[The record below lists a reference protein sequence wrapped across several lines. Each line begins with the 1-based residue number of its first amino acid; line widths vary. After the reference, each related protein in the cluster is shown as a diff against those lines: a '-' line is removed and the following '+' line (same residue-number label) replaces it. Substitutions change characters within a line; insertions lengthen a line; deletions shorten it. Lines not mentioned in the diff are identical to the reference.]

1 MDVGKWNKAMESFQ
15 ELLGWD
21 YGMNVVLD
29 LKRLTC
35 GNQSIPDITGRDER
49 RLIYKL
55 RRTYDE
61 VNKNKACIQKWR
73 KDDTS

>member
-1 MDVGKWNKAMESFQ
+1 MEVSKWNKAMESFQ

-29 LKRLTC
+29 IKKITC
-35 GNQSIPDITGRDER
+35 GNKSVPDIQGRDEK
-49 RLIYKL
+49 RLLFKL

-61 VNKNKACIQKWR
+61 VKKDKERIQER
-73 KDDTS
+73 REDDTP

>member
-1 MDVGKWNKAMESFQ
+1 MEISKWNKAMESFQ

-21 YGMNVVLD
+21 YGMNVVLNI
-29 LKRLTC
+29 KKTTC
-35 GNQSIPDITGRDER
+35 RNKSVPDIQGRDER
-49 RLIYKL
+49 RLLYKL

-61 VNKNKACIQKWR
+61 VKKDKECIQEWR

>member
-1 MDVGKWNKAMESFQ
+1 MEVSKWNKAMESFQ

-29 LKRLTC
+29 IKKITC
-35 GNQSIPDITGRDER
+35 GNKSVPDIQGRDEK
-49 RLIYKL
+49 RLLFKL

-61 VNKNKACIQKWR
+61 VKKDKERIQER
-73 KDDTS
+73 REDDTS

>member
-1 MDVGKWNKAMESFQ
+1 MEISKWNKAMESFQ

-29 LKRLTC
+29 IKKTTC
-35 GNQSIPDITGRDER
+35 RNKSVP
-49 RLIYKL
+49 
-55 RRTYDE
+55 DE
-61 VNKNKACIQKWR
+61 VKKDKERIQEWR